1 MHEVLAQDRR
11 RYERLLL
18 SRMGTTLSREDAEDV
33 VSEALIRVQGK
44 AESDPPQ
51 AGKEE
56 AWFARIVLNQGIDF
70 IRARDGR
77 RREGS
82 TPRPAVVSLTHIDE
96 DLRALSGESLD
107 ETLDLQS
114 LADAHERRQARELVN
129 RVLAALDPK
138 DAELVKLRHLVG
150 GRASREQL
158 AAMAGLTVGEFRWR
172 YAKAWSRFVE
182 AVGLDAPT
190 PRCER
195 VRQLLGELEAGTA
208 PPDAA
213 AEVDAHTL
221 DCASC
226 RVFARESY
234 RALELI
240 PFVPVIG
247 VAERWSARIGWW
259 WERSGPET
267 AAGAGG
273 AAAGAGALAAAG
285 GTAGALKAIAAFCSA
300 TAITASVCA
309 GVVVVL
315 DGDESRKSPRAERA
329 QRSPVP
335 TATAQPTTTAT
346 PDPAPAATAQ
356 PERQQRREESRSDT
370 SGESEIPAS
379 APAGAS
385 EFTPTASTASAEPA
399 PATSSGGGEFTP

>member
-33 VSEALIRVQGK
+33 VSEALIRVQAK
-44 AESDPPQ
+44 AETDPPQ
-51 AGKEE
+51 PGKEE
-56 AWFARIVLNQGIDF
+56 AWFARVVLNQGIDF

-77 RREGS
+77 KREGS

-96 DLRALSGESLD
+96 DLRALADGGPD
-107 ETLDLQS
+107 ETLDIES
-114 LADAHERRQARELVN
+114 LADAHERRQARELVD
-129 RVLAALDPK
+129 RVLSALDPK

-190 PRCER
+190 PRCDR

-208 PPDAA
+208 PLDAA

-247 VAERWSARIGWW
+247 VAERWSARVGWW
-259 WERSGPET
+259 WERSGPEAT
-267 AAGAGG
+267 AGAG

-285 GTAGALKAIAAFCSA
+285 GTAGALKAIAVFCSA

-315 DGDESRKSPRAERA
+315 DGDEPRKAPRAERA
-329 QRSPVP
+329 ETSEPVVTALPKTTP
-335 TATAQPTTTAT
+335 TPT
-346 PDPAPAATAQ
+346 PARVARTK
-356 PERQQRREESRSDT
+356 PERPLGQEEASADT

-385 EFTPTASTASAEPA
+385 EFAPTASSASIEPA